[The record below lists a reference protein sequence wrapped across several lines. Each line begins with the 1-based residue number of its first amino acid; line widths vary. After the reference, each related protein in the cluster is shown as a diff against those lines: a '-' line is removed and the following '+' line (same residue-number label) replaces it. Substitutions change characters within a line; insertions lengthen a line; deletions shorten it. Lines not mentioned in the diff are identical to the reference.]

1 MTKRP
6 KTPLKIELPLIVF
19 LSVLWMSVWESFTV
33 GTFLIGLAYATFVVR
48 MFYLPALRG
57 TGRVN
62 VFWAAVYA
70 LRFLMKMTFASFHVA
85 WMAVVTGPRVRN
97 SIVAVQ
103 LRSHDDLIVTLT
115 SHTLALIPGSL
126 VVEVDRTTA
135 TLYLHA
141 INTTTQEQID
151 ALKADALRTEA
162 LLIRSCG
169 NRSDNA
175 LVKAEHRLK
184 RSAGLTPEERRR
196 AFTVHE
202 GPDAAAQGP
211 ASQTQERG

>member
-1 MTKRP
+1 MKRP
-6 KTPLKIELPLIVF
+6 KTPLKIELPLILF
-19 LSVLWMSVWESFTV
+19 LSVLWMSVWESFTI

-62 VFWAAVYA
+62 VFWATVYA
-70 LRFLMKMTFASFHVA
+70 LRFLLKMTFASFQVA
-85 WMAVVTGPRVRN
+85 WMAVVKGPRVRN

-141 INTTTQEQID
+141 LDTTTQEQID
-151 ALKADALRTEA
+151 ALKRDALRTEA
-162 LLIRSCG
+162 LMIRSCG

-175 LVKAEHRLK
+175 LVKAEHRLG

-196 AFTVHE
+196 PVPGAVA
-202 GPDAAAQGP
+202 PRAAGEKP
-211 ASQTQERG
+211 AMQTQERG